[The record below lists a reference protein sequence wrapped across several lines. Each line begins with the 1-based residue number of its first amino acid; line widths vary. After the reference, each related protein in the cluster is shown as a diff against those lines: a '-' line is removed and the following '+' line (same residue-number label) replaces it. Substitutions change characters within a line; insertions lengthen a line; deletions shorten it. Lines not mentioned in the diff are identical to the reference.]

1 MHVYRY
7 RSSGLLSQKGL
18 LYDEWYFA
26 SREELNDP
34 IDMQSKFEFSDQSA
48 EIWRQISLSF
58 WDDDEQ
64 ISIISTYLSDLGP
77 ISYEH
82 LLFCFEEHKQKIFSL
97 IFNDKS
103 TTMSE
108 IAAFREKLEALHS
121 LLSLHAPGSG
131 YTISLSKSHTDMLM
145 WSHYANS
152 HEGYCLVYR
161 PIDGYLY
168 QCPDRKKDL
177 LDVSQGHSCSIEP
190 KFKIEDIH
198 YDDQLEAID
207 AFTLL
212 PCQKTG
218 YEFFP
223 ESTRLLHHS
232 NIQRQL
238 LTKNKCWEYEKECRL
253 LLPQPTR
260 FISGVSDYSSLQR
273 LFHYDFSQVVGI
285 IFGARMAESEKQK
298 IRDIINAKLRK
309 RFSNLGTYN
318 KKNYVFDFLFQ
329 ETDICSSSRAVKI
342 RDLEL
347 NSMGSTLTPGTDY
360 YERQLEKWKKFEGI
374 TIESGTF
381 TYDPIP

>member
-34 IDMQSKFEFSDQSA
+34 IDMQSKFEFPNHSA

-58 WDDDEQ
+58 WKDDHQ
-64 ISIISTYLSDLGP
+64 LSIISNYLSHLGP

-82 LLFCFEEHKQKIFSL
+82 LLFCFEEHKQKIFHL
-97 IFNDKS
+97 IFKEKS

-108 IAAFREKLEALHS
+108 IIDFREKLDALHS

-152 HEGYCLVYR
+152 HQGYCIVYR

-168 QCPDRKKDL
+168 QCPDRKKDSL
-177 LDVSQGHSCSIEP
+177 EVSQGHSSSIES

-198 YDDQLEAID
+198 YDNQLEAID

-212 PCQKTG
+212 PCHKTG
-218 YEFFP
+218 YNFLP
-223 ESTRLLHHS
+223 ENTRMQYHS

-260 FISGVSDYSSLQR
+260 YISGVSDYNSLQR
-273 LFHYDFSQVVGI
+273 LFYYDFNQVVGI
-285 IFGARMAESEKQK
+285 IFGARMAESEKQT
-298 IRDIINAKLRK
+298 IRDIINAKLKK
-309 RFSNLGTYN
+309 RFSDVGTST
-318 KKNYVFDFLFQ
+318 KKQYVFDFLFQ
-329 ETDICSSSRAVKI
+329 ETDICRSSRAVKI
-342 RDLEL
+342 KDLEL
-347 NSMGSTLTPGTDY
+347 NSMGSTLNPGTNY
-360 YERQLEKWKKFEGI
+360 YDQQLEKWKKFVGI